1 MTQRTEAI
9 EEAILA
15 GLMSGRSLRSICVDD
30 GMPDRSTVF
39 RWMASDDEFATKCAR
54 ARVIQADA
62 IEDDMADIEE
72 RTLTG
77 EINPA
82 ASRAVLASKQWRASK
97 LSPKKYGDKLELGG
111 GLDVNTRIES
121 ITRRIMRVD
130 GPSS

>member
-1 MTQRTEAI
+1 VAVPRSWIARSPEI
-9 EEAILA
+9 EETILSE
-15 GLMSGRSLRSICVDD
+15 LMSGKSLVRICATD
-30 GMPDRSTVF
+30 GMPDRVTVF
-39 RWMASDDEFATKCAR
+39 RWMASDDEFATRCAR

-97 LSPKKYGDKLELGG
+97 LSPKKYGDKVEHAGPDGG
-111 GLDVNTRIES
+111 PIQHSMVVEF
-121 ITRRIMRVD
+121 VK
-130 GPSS
+130 P